1 MAWKSKTT
9 TAMKSLTI
17 HKAIHKARVARLAT
31 KHAGK
36 RPVAPHHGGARTP
49 VHHSSQRRR

>member
-36 RPVAPHHGGARTP
+36 KPTSAHHGGARTP